1 MKKICIVTGTRA
13 EYGLLRPVI
22 DKVHKA
28 DDMELQLV
36 VTGMHLSSEFG
47 LTYHEIEQDGYPIRA
62 KIEMLLSSDTTVGI
76 TKSMGVAIIGFADY
90 FENNRP
96 DIVVILGDRY
106 EMLMAASAAMIARIP
121 IAHIHGGEKTEGVVD
136 EAIRHS
142 ITKMS
147 QIHFTA
153 TDEYRRRVIQLG
165 EQPQY
170 VYNVGALGIEN
181 IKKLKL
187 MQKEELENDLGFS
200 FKEFT
205 IMVTYH
211 PVTLENLTSEEQF
224 ATLLKVIDQHKDIF
238 VIFTKANADTDGR
251 IINQMIDEYTA
262 KNRVRCMSFKSLGQL
277 RYLSV
282 LQFCTA
288 VVGNSSSGIVE
299 APSFG
304 IPTIDIGDRQ
314 KGRISPASVIHCSNC
329 IEDIEKAF
337 ELVLTENFRRK
348 AKEVQ
353 NPYEKAG
360 TSDDIIKVIRNSLDK
375 GIDIK
380 KEFFD
385 IEGLEIYKWEI

>member
-22 DKVHKA
+22 EKVHKSE
-28 DDMELQLV
+28 DLELQLV

-47 LTYHEIEQDGYPIRA
+47 LTYREIEEDGYPIKA
-62 KIEMLLSSDTTVGI
+62 KIEMLLSSDTPVGI

-90 FENNRP
+90 FEENRP

-121 IAHIHGGEKTEGVVD
+121 IAHIHGGEKTEGAVD

-147 QIHFTA
+147 HLHFTS
-153 TDEYRRRVIQLG
+153 TEEYRNRVIQLG
-165 EQPQY
+165 EQPRN
-170 VYNVGALGIEN
+170 VYNVGALGIEG
-181 IKKLKL
+181 IRTLKL
-187 MQKEELENDLGFS
+187 LPKEELEKDLGFA
-200 FKEFT
+200 FTRRT

-211 PVTLENLTSEEQF
+211 PVTLENMASGEQF
-224 ATLLKVIDQHKDIF
+224 ANLLAVIDRHEDIF

-251 IINQMIDEYTA
+251 IINRMIDEYVAQNTGRC
-262 KNRVRCMSFKSLGQL
+262 RVFTSLGQL
-277 RYLSV
+277 RYLSA

-304 IPTIDIGDRQ
+304 IPTVDIGDRQ
-314 KGRISPASVIHCSNC
+314 KGRASSESVIHCGSS
-329 IEDIEKAF
+329 
-337 ELVLTENFRRK
+337 TENIENALKLALSEEFRK
-348 AKEVQ
+348 TAKRAG
-353 NPYEKAG
+353 NICEKPG
-360 TSDDIIKVIRNSLDK
+360 TSDAIIRVIRDSLDK
-375 GIDIK
+375 GINIK
-380 KEFFD
+380 KEFYD
-385 IEGLEIYKWEI
+385 MEGSGICE